1 MASPSLGNE
10 PIMLTW
16 GPWSGHDFFL
26 DKMSLG
32 DLTKAFFT
40 HYSIQV
46 YLVLSLVAVWISSQ
60 LAYEGWVGPM
70 TAAVVTWL
78 LYPIVEYT
86 VHRFLLH
93 SPAMFKSKSTAAV
106 WKRIHFDHHQNPH
119 DLSVLFGAL
128 YTTLPTITL
137 ITLPLG
143 AIIAGSAGAAAA
155 FAAGCAI
162 FMVYEFVH
170 CVQHLPFTPKIAWL
184 RDLKHHHLSHHFHSE
199 QGNYGITNEAV
210 DKVFGT
216 HYAKPKD
223 VPRSPT
229 RFNLGYDDE
238 MRARFPWVAE
248 ISQSDDVY
256 AKRRKRRVA

>member
-1 MASPSLGNE
+1 MVLS
-10 PIMLTW
+10 W

-26 DKMSLG
+26 DKMSLR
-32 DLTKAFFT
+32 DLTRAFFT

-46 YLVLSLVAVWISSQ
+46 YLILAVVGAGLSVSWAQSWPGPVVA
-60 LAYEGWVGPM
+60 AM
-70 TAAVVTWL
+70 VTWL
-78 LYPIVEYT
+78 LYPLVEYL

-93 SPAMFKSKSTAAV
+93 SHFMFKSAATASV

-119 DLSVLFGAL
+119 DLAVLFGAL
-128 YTTLPTITL
+128 YTTLPTIAL

-143 AIIAGSAGAAAA
+143 AIIAGMAGAAAA

-162 FMVYEFVH
+162 FMAYEFVH

-184 RDLKHHHLSHHFHSE
+184 KHLKHHHLSHHFHSE
-199 QGNYGITNEAV
+199 QGNFGITTESV
-210 DKVFGT
+210 DRVFGT
-216 HYAKPKD
+216 HYEKPKD

-238 MRARFPWVAE
+238 MRRTYPWVAQLSE
-248 ISQSDDVY
+248 SDEVY